1 MKIIFIIFFVFLL
14 TAGSAAALDQQTR
27 ESGVLEAPPEVF
39 HMVQSVCIEG
49 HVFVEAAIISFRDGA
64 SVSLVQVYEEKNGS
78 VVPKRCD

>member
-1 MKIIFIIFFVFLL
+1 MILL
-14 TAGSAAALDQQTR
+14 TAGTATAQDQQTR

-39 HMVQSVCIEG
+39 HMVQSFCIEG

-64 SVSLVQVYEEKNGS
+64 SASVVQVYEEKNGS